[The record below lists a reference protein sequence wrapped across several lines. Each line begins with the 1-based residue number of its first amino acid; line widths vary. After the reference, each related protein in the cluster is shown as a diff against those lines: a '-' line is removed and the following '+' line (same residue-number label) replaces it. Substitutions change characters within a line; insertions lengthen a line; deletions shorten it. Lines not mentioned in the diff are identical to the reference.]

1 VIITAAKIKR
11 SHHPEKVMKT
21 QAQPSAE
28 PKPEASA
35 GAESKGRRVT
45 IDLTPAA
52 ALEVDRLREV
62 TGLTT
67 ADVFRYAL
75 SLFRIYVD
83 AKRRGHE
90 LQIVDLTGNQP
101 DVRIEL
107 PVAVAGMAK
116 E

>member
-1 VIITAAKIKR
+1 MA
-11 SHHPEKVMKT
+11 SET
-21 QAQPSAE
+21 Q
-28 PKPEASA
+28 
-35 GAESKGRRVT
+35 ESQETKGRRVT

-52 ALEVDRLREV
+52 TSELDRLRGV

-83 AKRRGHE
+83 AKQREHE
-90 LQIVDLTGNQP
+90 LEIVDPSGSNRGT
-101 DVRIEL
+101 RIEL
-107 PVAVAGMAK
+107 PVPVSAASR